1 MPQSI
6 PDSKCMK
13 KKYHEFKELESNLK
27 KSLESEKKNGL
38 YSRVIDLEGQLEELN
53 NRILLS
59 TLYMKR
65 EDIKELMFAYDVPEL
80 WIDKKYFE
88 CISNDSFK
96 DVIFEPESQRIKNWG
111 YIPLVFMRASVWF
124 LTSFFDG
131 PDSDDDDTR
140 SWLGDNDS
148 YWNKEFKSY
157 DNRFITSF
165 SNWSSFPRR
174 DEEDI
179 YDMLDNIQD
188 FKREYYNYE
197 GYNVGVKYSS
207 QYTKISDTLRLY
219 MSDKATHLVN
229 KWTYSEEGRSL
240 KSLYLNVNGN
250 ESVVIDKLLTLDI
263 KIVNDIVKFKCTDKD
278 YFIGDFIKDRCYS
291 SIYEDN
297 ESIFRI
303 RTSIKNNIRNYPNEI
318 YAIITRRFLDV
329 LSDCDYVGSCYFEI
343 LTGAIFPQSI
353 CNIMCDYMTPIYC
366 NRREALAE
374 LSYTIRDFDKNIQ
387 KTRELISNSFH
398 IDLNDTNYSKNKISD
413 MKKNMIETARKLLK
427 TAQELD

>member
-6 PDSKCMK
+6 PDSKYMK

-38 YSRVIDLEGQLEELN
+38 YSKVIDLEGQLEELN

-59 TLYMKR
+59 TLYMDR
-65 EDIKELMFAYDVPEL
+65 EDIKELMFAYEVPEL

-88 CISNDSFK
+88 SVSNTSFK
-96 DVIFEPESQRIKNWG
+96 DVVFEPESQRIKKWG
-111 YIPLVFMRASVWF
+111 YIPLVFMRASVSF
-124 LTSFFDG
+124 LTSFFDDS
-131 PDSDDDDTR
+131 DSDDDDDGTP
-140 SWLGDNDS
+140 SWRGDNDS

-174 DEEDI
+174 DEKDI
-179 YDMLDNIQD
+179 YNMLDNIQD
-188 FKREYYNYE
+188 FKREFYNYDDVR
-197 GYNVGVKYSS
+197 YINPHPK
-207 QYTKISDTLRLY
+207 KISDTLRLY
-219 MSDKATHLVN
+219 MSDKATRLVN
-229 KWTYSEEGRSL
+229 KWIDSEKGRSL
-240 KSLYLNVNGN
+240 KSLCINVNN
-250 ESVVIDKLLTLDI
+250 NTSVVIDKLLTLDI
-263 KIVNDIVKFKCTDKD
+263 KIVDGIVKFKCTDKD
-278 YFIGDFIKDRCYS
+278 YFIGDFIKDRYYS
-291 SIYEDN
+291 SVYEDN

-303 RTSIKNNIRNYPNEI
+303 RTSIKNNLGNYPNEI
-318 YAIITRRFLDV
+318 YAIITRRFLAI

-343 LTGAIFPQSI
+343 LTSFIFPQSI

-366 NRREALAE
+366 KRRETLAD
-374 LSYTIRDFDKNIQ
+374 LSYTIRDFDENIQ

-413 MKKNMIETARKLLK
+413 MKKNMIETARQLLK
-427 TAQELD
+427 TAQELDI